1 MREGGREGGRDRS
14 IDGWREHPPH
24 PDSTVSPALFFV
36 LFVHGG
42 CLLAAKI
49 VGHRTSFLSS
59 RKEDVAFEEKKKKE
73 NKP

>member
-1 MREGGREGGRDRS
+1 MDGSIDRSIDRS

-24 PDSTVSPALFFV
+24 PDSTVSPAIFFV

-42 CLLAAKI
+42 CSLAAKI

-73 NKP
+73 NKS

>member
-1 MREGGREGGRDRS
+1 MRDRS

-24 PDSTVSPALFFV
+24 PDSTVSPAIFFV

-49 VGHRTSFLSS
+49 VGHRTSCSVSFLSS
-59 RKEDVAFEEKKKKE
+59 RKEDVAFEEKKRRKT
-73 NKP
+73 NLRTRA